1 MLRFYLN
8 IFGVLIGLYKFAYD
22 KLEKEISGEIALNFV
37 SEISSHHR
45 IQASPGIRD
54 AVNYAVKTMKGYGL
68 DAKVHDWPADGKTF
82 SWTSLHIEEWGCKDA
97 GLKLINPTSEYKHLC
112 RFSEDKI
119 SVIQRSYPTPKGGI
133 EGEVVILDKGE
144 QEADYKKVDV
154 SGKWVMTN
162 GNITKVYEEAIVKR
176 GAIGIV
182 YDGMFLRPP
191 TLLEGDL
198 DDARKYTSFWWNGK
212 DKPGLGFVLTPRQG
226 RWLRELVPKQ
236 DKLNDPV
243 KLSGY
248 VDSTL
253 GKGTIEDAVITIPG
267 KTYELVMVA
276 AHICHPQPSANDN
289 ASGSGSAMEAAR
301 ALHTLIKS
309 GVLPKPR
316 RTIVFTLV
324 PEMLGTY
331 TYLAANEDKIPKM
344 VAALNLDMVGENQD
358 LCKSTLTVEKTPEA
372 NASYVNAL
380 MEAIFTEI
388 KQEIGNLGGSEK
400 YPLFRHFVGP
410 YSGGSD
416 HYIYSD
422 PNIGVPCPMLIQWP
436 DKFYHTSADT
446 IDKVDPDSLRRVALM
461 TATYVYSIANASPED
476 SIWLVNE
483 VASVERRN
491 LVNYV
496 RNLTSG
502 ALQNTDDNEV
512 KLGAARDRL
521 NQAIPYKVDRAKAA
535 ITSVKRL
542 ANGYKPYAEKVERLS
557 NDLEKLGKSEL
568 KEAVRTIE
576 EYAISQKL
584 ELPRKKSK
592 RATKLSKEADGL
604 VPVRVYRGP
613 ISSRPWVAKLSK
625 KDKEAYAAFN
635 KKYPLGRRYGGTAMF
650 WTNGIRSIKEIS
662 DLVELEKGSTDLEF
676 LVGYYNYYKK
686 MGLIKYA

>member
-1 MLRFYLN
+1 MFELF
-8 IFGVLIGLYKFAYD
+8 KFAYD
-22 KLEKEISGEIALNFV
+22 KLVREISGEIALNFV
-37 SEISSHHR
+37 SEISGHHR

-54 AVNYAVKTMKGYGL
+54 AVNYAVNTMKGLGL
-68 DAKVHDWPADGKTF
+68 KAEVHDWPADGKTF

-97 GLKLINPTSEYKHLC
+97 GLKLVSPDGLGRHIC

-119 SVIQRSYPTPKGGI
+119 SVIQRSFPTPKGGV

-144 QEADYKKVDV
+144 EESDYKKLDV

-162 GNITKVYEEAIVKR
+162 GNITKVYEKAIVKH

-191 TLLEGDL
+191 TLMEGDL
-198 DDARKYTSFWWNGK
+198 DDYRKYTSFWWSGN

-236 DKLNDPV
+236 AKLKDPV
-243 KLSGY
+243 RLHGF
-248 VDSTL
+248 VDAKL
-253 GKGTIEDAVITIPG
+253 GKGTIEDAIITIPG
-267 KTYELVMVA
+267 KTDELVMIA

-309 GVLPKPR
+309 GALPKPR

-331 TYLAANEDKIPKM
+331 TYLASNEDKIPKM

-380 MEAIFTEI
+380 MEAIFTEV
-388 KQEIGNLGGSEK
+388 KQEISNLGGSEQ

-461 TATYVYSIANASPED
+461 TATYAYSIANASPED
-476 SIWLVNE
+476 SIWLANE

-496 RNLTSG
+496 RYMVSS
-502 ALQNTDDNEV
+502 ALHEEEAE
-512 KLGAARDRL
+512 KLGSVRDRL
-521 NQAIPYKVDRAKAA
+521 VQAVPYKVDRAKAA
-535 ITSVKRL
+535 VASVERL
-542 ANGYKPYAEKVERLS
+542 AGGYKPYTEKVERLGV
-557 NDLEKLGKSEL
+557 DFDKLGKAEL

-576 EYAISQKL
+576 EYAASKKL
-584 ELPRKKSK
+584 ELPRKKAK
-592 RATKLSKEADGL
+592 RATKLSKEAEGL
-604 VPVRVYRGP
+604 VPVRIYRGP
-613 ISSRPWVAKLSK
+613 ISSRPWVAKLSDD
-625 KDKEAYAAFN
+625 DKAAYAAFN

-650 WTNGIRSIKEIS
+650 WTDGARSIKEIS
-662 DLVELEKGSTDLEF
+662 DMVELEKGTTDLEF
-676 LVGYYNYYKK
+676 LVGYYNFHVK

>member
-1 MLRFYLN
+1 MF
-8 IFGVLIGLYKFAYD
+8 KSAYD
-22 KLEKEISGEIALNFV
+22 KLVGEVSGEIALNFV

-54 AVNYAVKTMKGYGL
+54 AVNYAVATMKGLGL
-68 DAKVHDWPADGKTF
+68 KAEVHDWPADGKTF
-82 SWTSLHIEEWGCKDA
+82 SWTSLHIEEWGCRDA
-97 GLKLINPTSEYKHLC
+97 GLKLVHPEGEGRHLC
-112 RFSEDKI
+112 RFAEDKI
-119 SVIQRSYPTPKGGI
+119 SVIQRSFPTPKGGV

-144 QEADYKKVDV
+144 EEGDYKKLDV

-191 TLLEGDL
+191 TLMEGDL
-198 DDARKYTSFWWNGK
+198 DDYRKYTSFWWNGK

-236 DKLNDPV
+236 AKLKDPV
-243 KLSGY
+243 RLHGF
-248 VDSTL
+248 VDANL

-267 KTYELVMVA
+267 KTDELVMVA

-289 ASGSGSAMEAAR
+289 ASGSGAAMEAAR

-309 GVLPKPR
+309 GALPKPR

-331 TYLAANEDKIPKM
+331 TYLASNEDKIPKM

-380 MEAIFTEI
+380 MEAIFSEV
-388 KQEIGNLGGSEK
+388 KQEISNLGGSEQ

-422 PNIGVPCPMLIQWP
+422 PNVGVPCPMLIQWP

-461 TATYVYSIANASPED
+461 TATYVYSIANASPKD
-476 SIWLVNE
+476 SIWLANE

-496 RNLTSG
+496 RYMVGNAVHEG
-502 ALQNTDDNEV
+502 EAE

-521 NQAIPYKVDRAKAA
+521 VQAVPYKVDRAKAA
-535 ITSVKRL
+535 IASVERL
-542 ANGYKPYAEKVERLS
+542 AGGYKPYAEKAERLGV
-557 NDLEKLGKSEL
+557 DLDKFGKVEL

-576 EYAISQKL
+576 EYAASQKL

-592 RATKLSKEADGL
+592 RATKLSKEAEGL

-613 ISSRPWVAKLSK
+613 ISSRPWVAKMSDE
-625 KDKEAYAAFN
+625 DKAAYAAFN

-650 WTNGIRSIKEIS
+650 WTDGTRNIKEIS
-662 DLVELEKGSTDLEF
+662 DMVELEKGTTDLEF
-676 LVGYYNYYKK
+676 LVGYYNFHVK